1 MNEILR
7 ELAARKSVRVFTEE
21 PVTEAEK
28 QAVLGAAFEAPTAG
42 CQQLYTILDVTD
54 PALKERLAELC
65 DHQPF
70 IATAPVVLVFLADCH
85 RWPQVYRAA
94 GCKVRGPGAGD
105 ALLAVADACIAA
117 QNAVTATGSLGL
129 GSCYIGDVLEQCEA
143 MRAALRLPAHV
154 LPAAMLV
161 MGRPTRQQQE
171 RPKPARFAPEYIVC
185 ENVYREKTDEEHRT
199 AFAQRAARE
208 GKKAFQF
215 EAWVQAFAKRKY
227 ESGFSRE
234 MSRSA
239 AVYLKDFMGGE
250 G

>member
-1 MNEILR
+1 
-7 ELAARKSVRVFTEE
+7 
-21 PVTEAEK
+21 
-28 QAVLGAAFEAPTAG
+28 
-42 CQQLYTILDVTD
+42 
-54 PALKERLAELC
+54 
-65 DHQPF
+65 
-70 IATAPVVLVFLADCH
+70 
-85 RWPQVYRAA
+85 
-94 GCKVRGPGAGD
+94 
-105 ALLAVADACIAA
+105 
-117 QNAVTATGSLGL
+117 
-129 GSCYIGDVLEQCEA
+129 

>member
-1 MNEILR
+1 
-7 ELAARKSVRVFTEE
+7 
-21 PVTEAEK
+21 
-28 QAVLGAAFEAPTAG
+28 
-42 CQQLYTILDVTD
+42 
-54 PALKERLAELC
+54 
-65 DHQPF
+65 
-70 IATAPVVLVFLADCH
+70 
-85 RWPQVYRAA
+85 
-94 GCKVRGPGAGD
+94 
-105 ALLAVADACIAA
+105 
-117 QNAVTATGSLGL
+117 
-129 GSCYIGDVLEQCEA
+129 

-185 ENVYREKTDEEHRT
+185 ENVYREKTDEEHR
-199 AFAQRAARE
+199 AALAQRAARE